1 MRRAV
6 AGVIVVV
13 AALVLTAC
21 PDDGDPTVESGG
33 TTTSTSTADTS
44 TSSTGPTSTTAAPG
58 SCPANTEKQI
68 AAAVTPRANMTALRA
83 AHQPGFDRIV
93 FEFTGTAPGFEVEY
107 VDKPLHEDGSGNEV
121 PLRGQFALH
130 VRMENASGYDFEKGA
145 ASYTGPNRIRPA
157 DTTVVEELARTG
169 DFEGVLSWAIGVKA
183 KAGFRVRQL
192 TDPPRLQ
199 IEVCAAP

>member
-1 MRRAV
+1 MAAMRRA
-6 AGVIVVV
+6 
-13 AALVLTAC
+13 LVLSLASMLLFTAC
-21 PDDGDPTVESGG
+21 PDDGDPTVESG
-33 TTTSTSTADTS
+33 TTTSSVS
-44 TSSTGPTSTTAAPG
+44 TSSTAPSSTSTSEAAA
-58 SCPANTEKQI
+58 CPANTEKQV

-93 FEFTGTAPGFEVEY
+93 FEFTGTAPGFEAEY

-130 VRMENASGYDFEKGA
+130 VRMENASGFDFDKGA
-145 ASYTGPNRIRPA
+145 PSYNGPYRLRPA

-169 DFEGVLSWAIGVKA
+169 DFEGVLSWAIGVKT

-192 TDPPRLQ
+192 SDPPRLQ
-199 IEVCAAP
+199 IEICAAP

>member
-1 MRRAV
+1 M
-6 AGVIVVV
+6 
-13 AALVLTAC
+13 LVLTAC
-21 PDDGDPTVESGG
+21 PDDGDPTVQSGG
-33 TTTSTSTADTS
+33 TSSSSPSSPSSTEAAES
-44 TSSTGPTSTTAAPG
+44 TSSTAAIA
-58 SCPANTEKQI
+58 CPANTDKQVT
-68 AAAVTPRANMTALRA
+68 AARTPRANMTALRA

-107 VDKPLHEDGSGNEV
+107 VDKPLHEDGSGAEV

-130 VRMENASGYDFEKGA
+130 VRMENASGFDFERGVP
-145 ASYTGPNRIRPA
+145 SYNGPYRLRPA

-169 DFEGVLSWAIGVKA
+169 DFEGVLSYAVGVKS

-199 IEVCAAP
+199 IEICAAP